1 MSDKQ
6 SLLTAPIGQ
15 VLRQK
20 TIPMMFGIVA
30 ILLMNLVDAY
40 FISLLGTEALAA
52 ISYTFPV
59 TFGINSITMGVG
71 LGLSTYVGRNLG
83 KSDHHAAARYSSH
96 GILLALGLV
105 IIASSFGFRYHDNL
119 FIALGAE
126 FALIPLIREYML
138 VFFATIPLLVIP
150 MTGNS
155 SIRASGDTKTP
166 AQIMMVAAIINAI
179 FDPLLIFG
187 IGSFEG
193 LGIQGAAIASAI
205 SWLVAVIWSLTIL
218 IRREKLLTLP
228 NPLYVV
234 QDCFNILKLGTPA
247 ALSNALAPLSSAI
260 LMKVISS
267 HGIAAIA
274 AYGAAQRIESILL
287 LATMALNSVL
297 TPFMAQNIG
306 AGNLK
311 RSFDGLFISIRFS
324 IVFQLFIFALMVP
337 LSSSFT
343 SLFTSDT
350 NVADYLWLYLVLV
363 PLSYGFQGTMMMMV
377 SAFNALHQPLQA
389 LKWSLL
395 RLFVFTLP
403 LALFLSLIWDV
414 EGLFAGLAIGN
425 IAGGILAYYEALKV
439 KQATLQSQPEQAVQT
454 S

>member
-1 MSDKQ
+1 MRDNQ

-15 VLRQK
+15 VLTNK

-83 KSDHHAAARYSSH
+83 KGDHAVAARYSSH
-96 GILLALGLV
+96 GILLAVGLV
-105 IIASSFGFRYHDNL
+105 IIASYFGFTYHDNL

-150 MTGNS
+150 MTGNAA
-155 SIRASGDTKTP
+155 IRATGDTKTP
-166 AQIMMVAAIINAI
+166 AQIMMVAAMVNAI

-187 IGSFEG
+187 VGSFEG
-193 LGIQGAAIASAI
+193 YGIMGAAIASAI
-205 SWLVAVIWSLTIL
+205 SWLIAVIWSLTIL
-218 IRREKLLTLP
+218 VRREKLLTFP

-234 QDCFNILKLGTPA
+234 QDGFNILKLGTPA
-247 ALSNALAPLSSAI
+247 ALSNALAPLSTAI

-274 AYGAAQRIESILL
+274 AYGAAQRIESVLL

-297 TPFMAQNIG
+297 NPFMAQNFG
-306 AGNLK
+306 AGNDK
-311 RSFDGLFISIRFS
+311 RSFDGLFMAMRFS
-324 IVFQLFIFALMVP
+324 VLFQLFVFIVMVP

-343 SLFTSDT
+343 TLFTSDVV
-350 NVADYLWLYLVLV
+350 VADYLWLYLVLV
-363 PLSYGFQGTMMMMV
+363 PVSYGFQGIMMMV
-377 SAFNALHQPLQA
+377 VSTFNSLHQPLNA

-403 LALFLSLIWDV
+403 LALLFSFIWGV
-414 EGLFAGLAIGN
+414 EGLFVGLTMGN
-425 IAGGILAYYEALKV
+425 IAGGILAYKEAIRIRETVL
-439 KQATLQSQPEQAVQT
+439 S
-454 S
+454 SDS